1 MNYRIAKTMLC
12 LCSGF
17 LFAFYIIKFFFPTIL
32 LQTISSPTL
41 IALGDFISIW
51 KGFEYIITSIT
62 LFVTIYLFSVASCGN
77 FKLKWWQL
85 LSLLG
90 VVVIE
95 NLVFDFLP
103 SLYTHTSISVMFVSA
118 LICKGKLLNTTIS
131 FVLHG
136 YLSNFLTSIKG
147 FETVIM
153 YINPIS
159 GLLINLEGIFWLLL
173 LAIIFYI
180 KEQNENGKVSSTL
193 C

>member
-17 LFAFYIIKFFFPTIL
+17 LLAFYIIKFFFPTIL

-51 KGFEYIITSIT
+51 KGFEYIVRYLTNFIS
-62 LFVTIYLFSVASCGN
+62 FYLFACASSGR
-77 FKLKWWQL
+77 FKFKSWKI
-85 LSLLG
+85 LSILG
-90 VVVIE
+90 FVIINNVVC
-95 NLVFDFLP
+95 DFLP
-103 SLYTHTSISVMFVSA
+103 ELYTHTSICSMFIIA
-118 LICKGKLLNTTIS
+118 LICRGKLLYATVT
-131 FVLHG
+131 FTLHG
-136 YLSNFLTSIKG
+136 YLSQFLTSIKG
-147 FETVIM
+147 FETVIL

-159 GLLINLEGIFWLLL
+159 GLLISIEGFLWLLL

-180 KEQNENGKVSSTL
+180 KESKNERISSTL